1 MKEEWPETRLQAGH
15 RQSRPYGGRQKADDQ
30 KSQADRH
37 KRHSQQHGQKYF
49 QRVGARALPT
59 FAESGNRVQLL
70 IDHQIGDKDQPD
82 GKIDPGKHEKEHSCQ
97 QGRAEEQGPPDG
109 LAVAALERDEYL
121 VEFHVFAADG
131 GEQRVSGAKGIRTPR
146 ANSPSLS
153 RNPGLSTPVESLR
166 VELVGKLCD
175 NKRMAPATSNDSG
188 NGSSKET
195 PRRRSAQ
202 VRRETRETQISLTID
217 LDGTGQSKIS
227 TGVPFLD
234 HMLELFSKHGL
245 FDLEVEAAGD
255 LEVDQHHTVEDVGL
269 ALGQAFAQA
278 LGDKHGIRRYGSY
291 ACPLDEALVQIVVDL
306 SGRPYLVYE
315 LEPGQE
321 RVGDFDTGLVH
332 DFLLSFVNETRM
344 NLHVDCIRGR
354 NPHHMIEAAFKALS
368 RALDAAIQVDPRV
381 EGVPSTKGTL

>member
-1 MKEEWPETRLQAGH
+1 
-15 RQSRPYGGRQKADDQ
+15 
-30 KSQADRH
+30 
-37 KRHSQQHGQKYF
+37 
-49 QRVGARALPT
+49 
-59 FAESGNRVQLL
+59 
-70 IDHQIGDKDQPD
+70 
-82 GKIDPGKHEKEHSCQ
+82 
-97 QGRAEEQGPPDG
+97 
-109 LAVAALERDEYL
+109 
-121 VEFHVFAADG
+121 
-131 GEQRVSGAKGIRTPR
+131 
-146 ANSPSLS
+146 
-153 RNPGLSTPVESLR
+153 
-166 VELVGKLCD
+166 
-175 NKRMAPATSNDSG
+175 MAPATSNDFG